1 MIDEPVTITDISI
14 RIEIAAENALIIYFG
29 DITSPRVSDKVQAA
43 VAIIRLNLASVLI
56 DLVPSYT
63 SLLVIY
69 DALKT
74 DHFYIRCRLFE
85 CLQEPLDAVSYKEK
99 LVVLPVYYS
108 EESGPDLNILACNT
122 GLSVEQIIDIHS
134 QQEYRVYAIGFAPG
148 FAYLGEVDERLAT
161 PRLATPRKKVPRGA
175 VAIADRQTAIY
186 PAVSPG
192 GWNLI
197 GLCPQRMFD
206 QDARPIMPLAVGD
219 KVKFEAISRV
229 KFLQLGG
236 DV

>member
-1 MIDEPVTITDISI
+1 
-14 RIEIAAENALIIYFG
+14 
-29 DITSPRVSDKVQAA
+29 
-43 VAIIRLNLASVLI
+43 
-56 DLVPSYT
+56 
-63 SLLVIY
+63 
-69 DALKT
+69 
-74 DHFYIRCRLFE
+74 
-85 CLQEPLDAVSYKEK
+85 
-99 LVVLPVYYS
+99 
-108 EESGPDLNILACNT
+108 
-122 GLSVEQIIDIHS
+122 
-134 QQEYRVYAIGFAPG
+134 
-148 FAYLGEVDERLAT
+148 LGEVDERLAT

-175 VAIADRQTAIY
+175 VAIAERQTAIY